1 MIRTYS
7 KLITLPTFKERFEY
21 LQLDSSVGKDTFGFD
36 RYINQKFYRSYE
48 WKHLRDE
55 IFIRDNGCDLGLVDY
70 PIYGPFVIHHMNPIN
85 AKDICDVTEYLMN
98 PDYLITTVHSTH
110 NLLHYGR
117 LGETFET
124 KERSPGDTKLW

>member
-21 LQLDSSVGKDTFGFD
+21 LQLDCSVGKDTFGFD

-55 IFIRDNGCDLGLVDY
+55 VFIRDNGCDLGLADY

-85 AKDICDVTEYLMN
+85 VKDICNVTEYLMN

-117 LGETFET
+117 LDKTFET